1 MLGSVPALLQ
11 TSLSPHALS
20 DLGELTRSSRT
31 SLFSRPH
38 THTDL
43 YLVSRLKGLIWLLQA
58 IFGGCARSCSTRRFA
73 CTRFL
78 YVCVCVCVCVSV
90 CLSVYRHTCIYI
102 HTYLYIAGTYIC
114 VCMYV
119 CMCVCVCVYN
129 MPHRNVLLLLP
140 AFADL
145 SLPPAFAANIAAY

>member
-1 MLGSVPALLQ
+1 VLGSVPALLQ
-11 TSLSPHALS
+11 NSLSPHALS

-43 YLVSRLKGLIWLLQA
+43 YLVSCLKGLICLLQA

-78 YVCVCVCVCVSV
+78 YVCVCVCVSV
-90 CLSVYRHTCIYI
+90 CLSVCLPVCQSVCLSVCPSVCLYTDIHVYTYTHIYTSLI
-102 HTYLYIAGTYIC
+102 HI
-114 VCMYV
+114 YV
-119 CMCVCVCVYN
+119 CVYIDVSLCVCVCV
-129 MPHRNVLLLLP
+129 
-140 AFADL
+140 
-145 SLPPAFAANIAAY
+145 